1 MKNLQN
7 LHLSMICG
15 DIMVNVLV
23 NVVVFV
29 IIFFAALTTGI
40 ILVSLYLSAVAKL
53 FDWLAKLLDWLDKKL
68 GK

>member
-40 ILVSLYLSAVAKL
+40 ILVSLYISAVAKL
-53 FDWLAKLLDWLDKKL
+53 FDWLFKLFDWLDKKL

>member
-1 MKNLQN
+1 
-7 LHLSMICG
+7 MICG

-23 NVVVFV
+23 DVVAFV

-40 ILVSLYLSAVAKL
+40 VLVSLYISAVAKL
-53 FDWLAKLLDWLDKKL
+53 FDWLFKLFDWLDKKL

>member
-40 ILVSLYLSAVAKL
+40 VLVSLYISAVAKL
-53 FDWLAKLLDWLDKKL
+53 FDWLDKKL